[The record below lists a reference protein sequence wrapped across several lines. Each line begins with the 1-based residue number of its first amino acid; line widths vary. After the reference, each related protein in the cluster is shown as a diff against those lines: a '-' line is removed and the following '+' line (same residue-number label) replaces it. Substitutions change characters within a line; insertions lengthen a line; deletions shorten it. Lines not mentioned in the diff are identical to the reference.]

1 MEDVVAPYEETT
13 LSSFLLTNV
22 LDTARS
28 LGPDPFNATPRSV
41 HDWFLEHYLNR
52 RGGSFNYDPASLA
65 AFDLFRGA
73 VGKDQAIS
81 WCLNSGNPKG
91 RDQNAS
97 AVRAIADFALANVS
111 RCHKIGFLA
120 VEVGRASG
128 KSVFVGIKAPFI
140 RIRERSAN
148 LVMPG
153 FRMSYE
159 PSEREIDVACAIT
172 RAHLA
177 RDDYEEADIEYLY
190 AGPDGS
196 GMRGF
201 RSILGKDRYL
211 PNIDQVDQLLQVYV
225 EGIDMLIRG
234 GEAVTAPN
242 FRGYQKRSFDQ
253 PSFSW

>member
-1 MEDVVAPYEETT
+1 MEDVVAPFEETT

-28 LGPDPFNATPRSV
+28 LGSDPFNATPKSV
-41 HDWFLEHYLNR
+41 HDWFLEEYLNR
-52 RGGSFNYDPASLA
+52 RGGGFNYDPAALA
-65 AFDLFRGA
+65 TFDLFRGS
-73 VGKDQAIS
+73 VGKDQAIRY
-81 WCLNSGNPKG
+81 CLNNGNPKG

-97 AVRAIADFALANVS
+97 AVKAIADFALANVS

-128 KSVFVGIKAPFI
+128 KPVFVGIKAPFI
-140 RIRERSAN
+140 RIRGSSAN

-159 PSEREIDVACAIT
+159 PSEREIDVACAIV

-177 RDDYEEADIEYLY
+177 RDDYQEADIEYLY

-196 GMRGF
+196 GKRAF
-201 RSILGKDRYL
+201 RSILGKDRNL
-211 PNIDQVDQLLQVYV
+211 PSIDQVDQLLQVYV
-225 EGIDMLIRG
+225 EGIDMLLRD
-234 GEAVTAPN
+234 GEKATAPN
-242 FRGYQKRSFDQ
+242 FRGYQKRNFDE
-253 PSFSW
+253 PSFAW